1 MSVPLGVYLSE
12 PLCPCEYF
20 RINIRIVSHPLDH
33 RTNLCALILLLS
45 WSLLARLLDKELERD
60 RNTHRRAIDSFASL
74 LARSHNLSINPSIT
88 PLHALLSTRL
98 QTMADSTPTT
108 TEAPQQQQPQQQRHQ
123 KPKQRSDDIDAGAAL
138 VVAALLA
145 QGFPLPDD
153 RSVDVDKCVLCLI
166 ARLYLSIYLS

>member
-1 MSVPLGVYLSE
+1 
-12 PLCPCEYF
+12 
-20 RINIRIVSHPLDH
+20 
-33 RTNLCALILLLS
+33 
-45 WSLLARLLDKELERD
+45 
-60 RNTHRRAIDSFASL
+60 
-74 LARSHNLSINPSIT
+74 
-88 PLHALLSTRL
+88 
-98 QTMADSTPTT
+98 MADSTPTT
-108 TEAPQQQQPQQQRHQ
+108 TEAPQQQQQRHQ